1 MLLLYTFC
9 CDIKRHSKTELILS
23 LDILLNSIHK
33 HIPSYKL
40 ICFTNFSTEL
50 CKQISKK
57 YNIEYREYYDKQK
70 IKLYN
75 DKWLNLSFNKINIY
89 KDLYDEFN
97 KNFCWIDLD
106 TIICYDISYINDFK
120 NIFVENGGSCL
131 NKNILFSN
139 NSTITVPRNKYIQ
152 GNFWKIDINL
162 YNNLIKTLN
171 NLINK
176 NLNLRYDLQDLFTY
190 YIYIEN
196 KGDYKNINILGN
208 NIKQDSLNGLA
219 VWSKVGNSHA
229 TESGLNNLYLDN
241 NVLKSKIYPDKKIHI
256 LSFTFFTLKK
266 LYNSQKFKQLFMY

>member
-1 MLLLYTFC
+1 M
-9 CDIKRHSKTELILS
+9 
-23 LDILLNSIHK
+23 
-33 HIPSYKL
+33 
-40 ICFTNFSTEL
+40 
-50 CKQISKK
+50 
-57 YNIEYREYYDKQK
+57 
-70 IKLYN
+70 
-75 DKWLNLSFNKINIY
+75 
-89 KDLYDEFN
+89 
-97 KNFCWIDLD
+97 D

-266 LYNSQKFKQLFMY
+266 LVLIGVNMRKYFMENIKKKDFGILH